1 MKLYFAY
8 GANTHKEHMAVRC
21 PDAIALGRVKLFGH
35 ALAFRGV
42 ADVIK
47 KSGSVCIGA
56 LWGISPRDEQA
67 LDRFEGF
74 PNLYLKRTSRMK
86 YRGKDVNVMY
96 YVMRK
101 NDDQFSPPPR
111 SYEQTLRAGYA
122 HFGMAH
128 AQIDAAIEHAKRSDS
143 APPFV
148 SKWHRLDSEESGDPL
163 PLISAKRPAKMRP
176 RLDVP
181 SREPARTAEQQR
193 LWDAFDDKLRDR
205 SKARERERGD
215 YDPNVRR
222 FAYKNTIIEVPG
234 NWRGSFTEWLNRTP
248 RNTDKD

>member
-8 GANTHKEHMAVRC
+8 GANTHKDHMATRC
-21 PDAIALGRVKLFGH
+21 PDAVALGRVKLFGH

-47 KSGSVCIGA
+47 KVGSVCVGA
-56 LWGISPRDEQA
+56 LWEISPRDEQA

-74 PNLYLKRTSRMK
+74 PHLYVKRTSRMK
-86 YRGKDVNVMY
+86 FHGKDVQVMY

-122 HFGMAH
+122 HFGMKH
-128 AQIDAAIEHAKRSDS
+128 TQIDAAIEHAKRSDS

-148 SKWHRLDSEESGDPL
+148 SKWHRLDSEESGTPL
-163 PLISAKRPAKMRP
+163 PVTAKRPAKMRP

-181 SREPARTAEQQR
+181 SREPMRNAEQQR
-193 LWDAFDDKLRDR
+193 LWDAFDDKLR
-205 SKARERERGD
+205 ERANN
-215 YDPNVRR
+215 PAVRR
-222 FAYKNTIIEVPG
+222 IAYKGGIVEVPG
-234 NWRGSFTEWLNRTP
+234 NWRGSLTEVLHRLK
-248 RNTDKD
+248 DKEEV